1 MKIVISFGIKKKQN
15 KRCGSG
21 SWTRTDAT
29 GAQPP
34 TGINCPAA
42 AGRHRRPNA
51 RNAGTVSSVLYFTLK
66 FEVWHSFFFF
76 FFFGSDLTWTM
87 KTRFFAL
94 LILADFNLSLSR
106 SRELAS
112 VPFVWAVAILH
123 APLVNEI
130 SFYFFF
136 YSFHLFLHLTMAPKC
151 FFVFLIVPYSKETNV

>member
-1 MKIVISFGIKKKQN
+1 
-15 KRCGSG
+15 
-21 SWTRTDAT
+21 
-29 GAQPP
+29 
-34 TGINCPAA
+34 
-42 AGRHRRPNA
+42 
-51 RNAGTVSSVLYFTLK
+51 
-66 FEVWHSFFFF
+66 
-76 FFFGSDLTWTM
+76 M

>member
-1 MKIVISFGIKKKQN
+1 MEAAAELGRTLLERNRQLESTVRQQQAVIDDQTQEMQVLSLLYYILLWNLKFGI
-15 KRCGSG
+15 R
-21 SWTRTDAT
+21 
-29 GAQPP
+29 
-34 TGINCPAA
+34 
-42 AGRHRRPNA
+42 
-51 RNAGTVSSVLYFTLK
+51 
-66 FEVWHSFFFF
+66 FFF